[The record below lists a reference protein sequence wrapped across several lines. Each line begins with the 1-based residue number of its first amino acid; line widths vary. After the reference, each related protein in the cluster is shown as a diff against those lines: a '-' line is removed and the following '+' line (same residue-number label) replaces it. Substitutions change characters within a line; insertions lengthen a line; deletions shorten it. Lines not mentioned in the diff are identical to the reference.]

1 MALLDL
7 AMDVLTLVVALRLS
21 GRRLRPARILC
32 GALLGVLAA
41 AIVRRLP
48 LSRLQSA
55 ALILPIAAA
64 MMRVAGGD
72 RRRPLRGA
80 LLVLSA
86 AGLLGGLVL
95 SLCGALGSLPAAYA
109 LSIACALGTAAVA
122 ARGRRD
128 LQGASHARLLLRYR
142 GQSAAFE
149 AMLDSG
155 NGLRDYLT
163 HRPVIVL
170 PEETGRGRLG
180 LADAALRP
188 IVASTAGGQ
197 QLMWC
202 FLPEEAVLVSDGER
216 THLCA
221 AVALSQGLPG
231 DAPALVPPALLQ
243 SESDTGLTGTDRR

>member
-7 AMDVLTLVVALRLS
+7 AMDVLTLVVALRLG
-21 GRRLRPARILC
+21 GRRPRPARVLC
-32 GALLGVLAA
+32 GALVGVLAA
-41 AIVRRLP
+41 ALVRRLP
-48 LSRLQSA
+48 LTRLQSA
-55 ALILPIAAA
+55 ALWLPIAAA
-64 MMRVAGGD
+64 MMLVAGGD
-72 RRRPLRGA
+72 RRKPLRGA
-80 LLVLSA
+80 LLVLSG

-95 SLCGALGSLPAAYA
+95 SLSGALGSLPAAYA
-109 LSIACALGTAAVA
+109 IGIACALGTAAAA
-122 ARGRRD
+122 ARSRRD
-128 LQGASHARLLLRYR
+128 VQSARGAKLLLRYR
-142 GQSAAFE
+142 GQSASFE

-202 FLPEEAVLVSDGER
+202 FLPQEAVLVEGGER
-216 THLCA
+216 TPLCA
-221 AVALSQGLPG
+221 AVALSRGLPG

-243 SESDTGLTGTDRR
+243 SETDTGPTGTDTG